1 MPRGDIMRNAVD
13 QLPIA
18 HEATGEM
25 IRGQEW
31 DGVGA
36 RLARCDDRSPYPAA
50 LPSRSIPGYI

>member
-1 MPRGDIMRNAVD
+1 MRNAVD